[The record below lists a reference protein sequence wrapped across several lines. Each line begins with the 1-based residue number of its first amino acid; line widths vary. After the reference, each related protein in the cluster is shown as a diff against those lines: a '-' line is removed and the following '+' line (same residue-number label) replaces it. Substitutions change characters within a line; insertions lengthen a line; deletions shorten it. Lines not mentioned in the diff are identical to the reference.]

1 VNLYDI
7 DKTYENLEMRNIPKI
22 TEAHVYKDKIKKM
35 KVSLAAQIFSHN
47 VASTMRLMCDMG
59 K

>member
-7 DKTYENLEMRNIPKI
+7 DKTYENLEMPNLPKI
-22 TEAHVYKDKIKKM
+22 TEAHVYKDKIKKI
-35 KVSLAAQIFSHN
+35 KISPAAQIFSHN
-47 VASTMRLMCDMG
+47 VASTMRLMCDMS